1 MFEYKNNKN
10 SIGREING
18 RVCVSLL
25 NSHPTVS
32 EIRYS
37 IYHNTNCEMLQN
49 WTFLLAHPLPSLIS
63 TIECDSW
70 QLATPR
76 CITLFMYCRHSY
88 QPFGITECALCC
100 ISLKRWLRENL
111 PQKHSITPP
120 VAPPHAL
127 LMKAVRMLRAC
138 SKPDFA
144 KFLWLEKGPLWYT
157 ICSKMPEAV
166 QYLSF

>member
-1 MFEYKNNKN
+1 MQKLLSMCDIFSSYILQYCDGQTAMQFACCSHLSREVVTWTYHSEQTLRWKIWQFLLCVPAAPSKSLRPMFESKNNKN

-88 QPFGITECALCC
+88 
-100 ISLKRWLRENL
+100 
-111 PQKHSITPP
+111 
-120 VAPPHAL
+120 
-127 LMKAVRMLRAC
+127 
-138 SKPDFA
+138 
-144 KFLWLEKGPLWYT
+144 
-157 ICSKMPEAV
+157 
-166 QYLSF
+166 